1 MRTGIT
7 KSVRHVVTRELAVLS
22 TTGMCPRRRSCV
34 DDGETQRSRYD
45 MDFSGSA
52 YSTSA
57 FIRDVALSLTKPRP
71 DDSLERTKQD

>member
-7 KSVRHVVTRELAVLS
+7 KSVRHVVTREFAVLS
-22 TTGMCPRRRSCV
+22 TTGTCPPRRSCI
-34 DDGETQRSRYD
+34 DDIETHRSRYD

-57 FIRDVALSLTKPRP
+57 FIRDVALSLTRPRS
-71 DDSLERTKQD
+71 DDAFERTKED